1 MKDIFTVG
9 FKVGTFT
16 RTQGPL
22 TVSEAGNEEVSL
34 STTHRN
40 EEWEITYQTNYRLQ
54 RSCLLKTTYSLVG
67 EEGNTCIAQ
76 LCTKP
81 YGTEPHK
88 EGDLCGLEVLGK
100 VLWKDKKM
108 GCICNVIWQPG

>member
-22 TVSEAGNEEVSL
+22 TVSEAGNEVSL
-34 STTHRN
+34 STTHRK
-40 EEWEITYQTNYRLQ
+40 EEWEITYQTNSRLQ
-54 RSCLLKTTYSLVG
+54 RSCLLKTYSLVG
-67 EEGNTCIAQ
+67 EERNIHIAQ

-81 YGTEPHK
+81 YGTEPRK
-88 EGDLCGLEVLGK
+88 EGELCGLDVLGK
-100 VLWKDKKM
+100 VLWKD
-108 GCICNVIWQPG
+108 